1 MAYEGPSRLGLVVA
15 RVFGSGER
23 AMAPFRLPLRLM
35 LHLEI
40 PKKHF
45 DLDLRLVHPYN
56 VIIHP
61 DAVLGHRVTVY
72 HNVTI
77 ATVLSGPREGTPT
90 IGDDVTIYPN
100 AVIMGDIHVGDG
112 ATIGAGSVVIHS
124 VPAGGVVAGNPARL
138 VSHEEG
144 ERNEDEE

>member
-1 MAYEGPSRLGLVVA
+1 MAYEGPSRLGLVVE

-23 AMAPFRLPLRLM
+23 AMVPFRLPLRLL

-40 PKKHF
+40 PKQHF
-45 DLDLRLVHPYN
+45 ENDLRLVHPYN

-61 DAVLGHRVTVY
+61 GAVLGRRVTVY

-77 ATVLSGPREGTPT
+77 ATVLSGPRKGTPV

-100 AVIMGDIHVGDG
+100 SVIMGDIHVGDG
-112 ATIGAGSVVIHS
+112 ATIGAGSVVVHS
-124 VPAGGVVAGNPARL
+124 VPKGGVVAGNPARL
-138 VSHEEG
+138 VSSEESA
-144 ERNEDEE
+144 RNEDEE